1 MLLTERLHLPIRDPS
16 LKRPQLQ
23 LLEAHA
29 RCEASYHDFGRLLS
43 RDLTR
48 EHVDACTSSQRTLEP
63 AVSRVVSWNDSLA
76 AVASSDVA
84 TWGKDIVLI
93 IQAAARGTVLEACG
107 RSHRQHCCIR
117 TVWASKLGGRLACTS
132 FF

>member
-1 MLLTERLHLPIRDPS
+1 MLLTERLHLPIRDPT

-107 RSHRQHCCIR
+107 RSHGQHCGNR
-117 TVWASKLGGRLACTS
+117 SVWA
-132 FF
+132 